1 MAGVNK
7 VILVGNLG
15 IDPEIRTLENGT
27 KLARIRIATS
37 DAYTSK
43 EGQRIEQTEWHNI
56 VLWRQLADVAER
68 FLEKGKQVYVEGK
81 LQTRQWKDR
90 DGNDRYTTEVVA
102 DTLQLLGRAPSGN
115 SSNQHTSS
123 QTQPSSEPAA
133 KSSQAATAAPQDDD
147 DLPF

>member
-15 IDPEIRTLENGT
+15 IDPEVRTLENGT

-43 EGQRIEQTEWHNI
+43 DGQRIEQTEWHNI

-68 FLEKGKQVYVEGK
+68 FLEKGRQVYIEGK

-90 DGNDRYTTEVVA
+90 EGNDRYTTEVVA
-102 DTLQLLGRAPSGN
+102 DNLQLLGRAPSGSHSEQGN
-115 SSNQHTSS
+115 AGQS
-123 QTQPSSEPAA
+123 QSQPSPKSTQP
-133 KSSQAATAAPQDDD
+133 AATAQQEED

>member
-37 DAYTSK
+37 ESYMSK
-43 EGQRIEQTEWHNI
+43 DGQKIEQTEWHNV

-68 FLEKGKQVYVEGK
+68 YLQKGKQVYIEGK
-81 LQTRQWKDR
+81 LKTRSWKDQE
-90 DGNDRYTTEVVA
+90 GNDRYTTEIVA
-102 DTLQLLGRAPSGN
+102 DNMQLLGRASGG
-115 SSNQHTSS
+115 SSDSSSS
-123 QTQPSSEPAA
+123 QKMESS
-133 KSSQAATAAPQDDD
+133 ATSKPMANAGNEQDD